1 MCKSV
6 IMRRVHRH
14 PLSLDSICCAD
25 HVYELCS
32 YFQKHARDEEVIFA
46 LLSLSELLEA
56 NYLGDLTPQTQN
68 RKRAL
73 IALANEFSLYC
84 GNSDSL
90 DVAANLLSVAETL
103 LSGLQSDEEA
113 EGLHVTTLLNLAF
126 LCCKEGNLPKALEA
140 LEEADKSDQK
150 RKDAISHATV
160 KISLSSV
167 LIQMEN
173 YEEGHAQAQA
183 AFRLLEEEQQ
193 RTHDFASQKL
203 RGLMLAAKLSLTS
216 ASERLYEGKPSNQLY
231 ELKTS
236 LIECVE
242 ARTQE
247 KMKEYDGS
255 PIQAI
260 TRRSG
265 RKVTTASTMAEDFRS
280 FCERVQGWEVEKPID
295 NPSFLKEERETPK
308 TRKKSLPTRSPLHKE
323 PYRPL
328 PRMPNASLPQIPLRS
343 SAYKHTH
350 ITVFRSAQ
358 TPTDY
363 RKLLLSCLA
372 DRSECIRVQRVVNEA
387 SYVIQ
392 WTASKAQ
399 STFSATTSQ
408 GASPPE
414 ETLSTEEL
422 AQLLAFLYVEEV
434 TPKYVKAGLVLSLSD
449 FAQFCLFPFLRV
461 AAPGQKASK
470 RLEFWSYAP
479 GLLPNAPTRL
489 FLGKKHRLAI
499 YQLSEL
505 TLRVV
510 LSEVCNSPKSENS
523 VAFEVQ
529 LDADLK
535 SKWGVESAGELRE
548 VKQDFLQLLE
558 PAFEEIARMLKTG
571 QSFLLVRVVVSADSP
586 LLLHFLSDHPAAR
599 TLHIHTVTALSPHS
613 NNLTVLPY
621 SLLLSKFGLL
631 PAHMPPQ
638 IKELVSGFV
647 LDSVLM
653 ESIIDSSEMLIRLAP
668 IVEISGWRT
677 LLPFGEQLVPVTF
690 ALIGVKARIIGVRA
704 VAWDVKK
711 TLESGVLWYLDSRNY
726 RTTLEAS
733 GTSQGRKKKKLEKA
747 DHLSEMAAKETSL
760 IALLEE
766 RLGWEALAQALTLG
780 QGPSPHLQILSPV
793 GALLSIARLE
803 TYIRPI

>member
-1 MCKSV
+1 
-6 IMRRVHRH
+6 MRRVHRH

-46 LLSLSELLEA
+46 LLSLSELLETS
-56 NYLGDLTPQTQN
+56 YLGDLTPQTQS

-113 EGLHVTTLLNLAF
+113 EGLHITTLLNLAF

-140 LEEADKSDQK
+140 LEEADKADQR

-193 RTHDFASQKL
+193 RAHDFTSQKL

-216 ASERLYEGKPSNQLY
+216 ASERLYEGKSSSQLY
-231 ELKTS
+231 EVKTS

-265 RKVTTASTMAEDFRS
+265 RKVTAASTMAEDFRS
-280 FCERVQGWEVEKPID
+280 FCERVQGWEGEKPIE

-308 TRKKSLPTRSPLHKE
+308 TVKKLQPTRSLVNKE
-323 PYRPL
+323 PVKPL
-328 PRMPNASLPQIPLRS
+328 PRMPNASLPQIPVRS
-343 SAYKHTH
+343 SAYKHTY
-350 ITVFRSAQ
+350 ITVFRNGQPCA
-358 TPTDY
+358 DY
-363 RKLLLSCLA
+363 RKLLFSCLT
-372 DRSECIRVQRVVNEA
+372 DRSESLRIQRVVNEVTY
-387 SYVIQ
+387 SIQ
-392 WTASKAQ
+392 WTANKAQ
-399 STFSATTSQ
+399 STFSATTNQ

-422 AQLLAFLYVEEV
+422 TQLLAVLYVEEV

-449 FAQFCLFPFLRV
+449 FAQFCVFPFLRV

-479 GLLPNAPTRL
+479 GLLLNAPTRL
-489 FLGKKHRLAI
+489 FLGKKYRLAI

-523 VAFEVQ
+523 ICFEVQ
-529 LDADLK
+529 IYSELTN
-535 SKWGVESAGELRE
+535 KWGVDSSGELRE

-571 QSFLLVRVVVSADSP
+571 VFLLVRVVVSANSP

-599 TLHIHTVTALSPHS
+599 ALHIHTVTTLSPHS
-613 NNLTVLPY
+613 SDPTVLPY

-647 LDSVLM
+647 LDSVLV
-653 ESIIDSSEMLIRLAP
+653 EPIIDSNELLIRLAP

-677 LLPFGEQLVPVTF
+677 FLSLGQQLVPVTF
-690 ALIGVKARIIGVRA
+690 ALIGVKSRIIGVRA

-733 GTSQGRKKKKLEKA
+733 GGSQARKKKKLEKA
-747 DHLSEMAAKETSL
+747 DRLSEMADKETSL
-760 IALLEE
+760 LTLLEE
-766 RLGWEALAQALTLG
+766 RLGWETLAQALTLG
-780 QGPSPHLQILSPV
+780 QGPSPNLQIRSPA

-803 TYIRPI
+803 TYIRPV